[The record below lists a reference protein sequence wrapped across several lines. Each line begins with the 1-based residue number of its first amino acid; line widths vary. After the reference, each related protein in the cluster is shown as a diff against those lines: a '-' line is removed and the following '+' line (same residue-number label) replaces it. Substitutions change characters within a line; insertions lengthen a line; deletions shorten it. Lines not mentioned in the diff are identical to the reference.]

1 MAHRCPNGIDAQWAR
16 LCYGVLVTEI
26 GLREKKRLAVAH
38 ELAQAAFDLLVE
50 RGLDGF
56 TIDEVTTRAG
66 YARRTFANHY
76 SCKEEAV
83 TALALERLREGV
95 ATMPPLP
102 DGTPVLESMRALAKH
117 QMTNGLFDLL
127 VQLASLARQYPALE
141 PYLSNVFLQIRREAT
156 QLIQSRVGKGV
167 RPAMVSILVAAA
179 YGALTLIIDG
189 AADGPSSNPGAATAA
204 PEFLETVFTHLESG
218 F

>member
-1 MAHRCPNGIDAQWAR
+1 M
-16 LCYGVLVTEI
+16 TEI
-26 GLREKKRLAVAH
+26 GLREKKRLEVAH
-38 ELAQAAFDLLVE
+38 ELAQAAFDLTVE
-50 RGLDGF
+50 HGLDGF
-56 TIDEVTTRAG
+56 TIDDVTTRAG

-76 SCKEEAV
+76 SCKEEAI

-102 DGTPVLESMRALAKH
+102 AGTPVLESMRALAHH
-117 QMTNGLFDLL
+117 QMSNGLFDLL
-127 VQLASLARQYPALE
+127 VQLTSLAKRYPPLE

-156 QLIQSRVGKGV
+156 GLIQSRAGTSVPGKV
-167 RPAMVSILVAAA
+167 VAILVAAT

-189 AADGPSSNPGAATAA
+189 AANPDDADVGSATAA
-204 PEFLETVFTHLESG
+204 PEFLETVFTHLEAG

>member
-1 MAHRCPNGIDAQWAR
+1 MGIDAHWAPI
-16 LCYGVLVTEI
+16 CYGVLVTDI

-38 ELAQAAFDLLVE
+38 DLAQAAFDLLVE
-50 RGLDGF
+50 YGLDGF

-83 TALALERLREGV
+83 TALAIERLRGG
-95 ATMPPLP
+95 ALTMPPQP
-102 DGTPVLESMRALAKH
+102 DGTSVLDWMRALAKH
-117 QMTNGLFDLL
+117 QMAGGQFELL
-127 VQLASLARQYPALE
+127 VQLSALARRYPALE
-141 PYLSNVFLQIRREAT
+141 PYLAKVFLQIRREAT

-167 RPAMVSILVAAA
+167 RPIVVSILVAAA
-179 YGALTLIIDG
+179 YGALTLILDN
-189 AADGPSSNPGAATAA
+189 AADPNDADIGSAAAT
-204 PEFLETVFTHLESG
+204 PEFLDTVFTQLESG